1 LLTCKEFLGWLNDC
15 LDNTADAE
23 TKAQVQKHVS
33 NCPNC
38 WVVYDTTKKTLDVY
52 KGDAY
57 RSEPQPVPDSLKAK
71 LLAAIQ
77 GRCAAKVPKG
87 LSKDISNT

>member
-1 LLTCKEFLGWLNDC
+1 LLTCKDFLGWLNDC

-23 TKAQVQKHVS
+23 TKEQVQKHVA

-38 WVVYDTTKKTLDVY
+38 WVVFDTTKKTLDVY
-52 KGDAY
+52 KGDGY
-57 RSEPQPVPDSLKAK
+57 RGEAQPVPDSLKAK

-77 GRCAAKVPKG
+77 GRCGSRLPK
-87 LSKDISNT
+87 DQE